1 MRRARPILAL
11 AAAAIGLAGLVAAAS
26 APGAPSGSVTF
37 LAGEATRTAAGR
49 TDRLAL
55 GSAVRQDDVLET
67 AARTRLEISLPDR
80 SVIRI
85 GPRSRVQLVS
95 AFFSRSAEERK
106 VTARIAVG
114 NIWARVARVAGG
126 ESRFEVQTENA
137 VAGVRG
143 TTFRVDARTDRSVVV
158 KVYSGAVAVAG
169 TAPLPRP
176 AHEGGKQERHQ
187 VPGPRQ
193 VTREQW
199 EKLVGQMMQIAVAPD
214 GTPGEPRSFAQ
225 AAPGQDEWEEWNR
238 ERDRAQE

>member
-1 MRRARPILAL
+1 ML
-11 AAAAIGLAGLVAAAS
+11 AAAAIGPGLLAAA
-26 APGAPSGSVTF
+26 APGVPTGSVTF
-37 LAGEATRTAAGR
+37 LAGEATRTAGGK

-55 GSAVRQDDVLET
+55 GSPVHQDDVLET
-67 AARTRLEISLPDR
+67 RARTRLEISLPDR

-114 NIWARVARVAGG
+114 NLWARVAKMAGG

-176 AHEGGKQERHQ
+176 VHEGEKRERHR

-214 GTPGEPRSFAQ
+214 GTPGEPRSFAL

-238 ERDRAQE
+238 ERDRAAE